1 MAREFVSTVSNELLP
16 AIVHS
21 LQGGRMPLQLQ
32 KKGAVIVVGIGN
44 LKLLRISEKL
54 AAQLFLQ
61 YILPWMQ
68 AAAAGGC
75 TAVPSPAKG
84 C

>member
-1 MAREFVSTVSNELLP
+1 M
-16 AIVHS
+16 
-21 LQGGRMPLQLQ
+21 QLQ